1 MTRDEIITALVVDMM
16 NTISANDDGWYLS
29 SICEQGFKGFAN
41 YTDEELAQEYAELLE
56 INHSARG

>member
-41 YTDEELAQEYAELLE
+41 YTDEELAQEYAEL
-56 INHSARG
+56 INH

>member
-1 MTRDEIITALVVDMM
+1 MTREEIISALVVDMM

-29 SICEQGFKGFAN
+29 SICEQGFKGFTN

-56 INHSARG
+56 INHLARG

>member
-1 MTRDEIITALVVDMM
+1 MTREDMISALIVDMM
-16 NTISANDDGWYLS
+16 NTINEGDGWYHA
-29 SICEQGFKGFAN
+29 SICENGFIGFNN